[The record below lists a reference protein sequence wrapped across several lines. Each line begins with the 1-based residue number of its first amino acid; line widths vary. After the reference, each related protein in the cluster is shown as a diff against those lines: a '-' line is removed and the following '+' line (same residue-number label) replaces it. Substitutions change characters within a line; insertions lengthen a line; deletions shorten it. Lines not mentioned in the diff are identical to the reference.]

1 MDSPGIATAVE
12 RLAGCRDALGR
23 SGLTLD
29 PALEHAGA
37 RTAEEAAAA
46 VTAMLDLPDPPT
58 AFFCGRNVISVG
70 AVRALRSRG
79 LQREVAMI
87 GFDDFPTADLL
98 EPGLTT
104 IRQDA
109 RAEGEQ
115 AVDLLLA
122 RLDGEEGP
130 ARSIV
135 LSTELIERG
144 SGELP
149 GPAS

>member
-1 MDSPGIATAVE
+1 MIYNIRHLTAYSYDRTVASA
-12 RLAGCRDALGR
+12 RLVLRVTPRD
-23 SGLTLD
+23 
-29 PALEHAGA
+29 
-37 RTAEEAAAA
+37 
-46 VTAMLDLPDPPT
+46 
-58 AFFCGRNVISVG
+58 
-70 AVRALRSRG
+70 
-79 LQREVAMI
+79 
-87 GFDDFPTADLL
+87 

-144 SGELP
+144 SGEIET
-149 GPAS
+149 A